1 MGSVF
6 GGGDTGAASDAA
18 AIQAEYQMKALNYL
32 KQQEKLPTAFR
43 EGALKDL
50 GSLYGLNYQNDG
62 SVTSDGK
69 SIIDRAQ
76 ESPFYTTAVQRGED
90 AVLRNASATGG
101 LRSGNAQ
108 SALADVNQSALLS
121 AYQDQLSGLQGLSS
135 LPSNANNIANLTAGI
150 GSTLAQGQVASANA
164 ANAASQNS
172 FNNLLG
178 LGGLGLS
185 AASLGSGLGGAAAFF
200 SDRRLKHN
208 ITSIGIENG
217 HNKYAWE
224 WNDQAKALGLS
235 GSAFG
240 VMADEVEKTHP
251 HAVSMRDGYKVVD
264 YAALGVSHGI

>member
-1 MGSVF
+1 MSSVF
-6 GGGDTGAASDAA
+6 GGGDTGAGEDAA
-18 AIQAEYQMKALNYL
+18 FLQAQYQQKALDYL

-62 SVTSDGK
+62 SIISDGK

-164 ANAASQNS
+164 ANAAGQNT
-172 FNNLLG
+172 FNNLIG

-185 AASLGSGLGGAAAFF
+185 GAAFF
-200 SDRRLKHN
+200 SDRRLKDN
-208 ITSIGIENG
+208 ITALGIENG
-217 HNKYAWE
+217 HNKYAWQ
-224 WNDQAKALGLS
+224 WNDQAKALGLA

-264 YAALGVSHGI
+264 YSALGVSHGI